1 MTETQYV
8 LEGTRHEAELEC
20 LRMMEEVLDP
30 GTRACL
36 LATGLRKSRPSP
48 LRPRSVNVGASPA
61 V

>member
-1 MTETQYV
+1 MTETPYV
-8 LEGTRHEAELEC
+8 LEGTRHEADL
-20 LRMMEEVLDP
+20 EVLRIMKEDFDP